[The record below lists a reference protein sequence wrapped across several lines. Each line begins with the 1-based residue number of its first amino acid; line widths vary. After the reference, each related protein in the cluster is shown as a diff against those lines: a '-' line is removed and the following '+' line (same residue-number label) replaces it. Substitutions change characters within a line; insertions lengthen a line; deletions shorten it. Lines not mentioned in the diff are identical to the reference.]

1 MMSGQQALTS
11 IENPVG
17 SHNSIDIAKVVHK
30 ALVQEGSIEEAVQ
43 GVRYEHDTDLSRN
56 QCHTQDQMLIEMML
70 TKTLIHMRSL

>member
-1 MMSGQQALTS
+1 MMSGQQALAS

-56 QCHTQDQMLIEMML
+56 QC
-70 TKTLIHMRSL
+70 IHKC